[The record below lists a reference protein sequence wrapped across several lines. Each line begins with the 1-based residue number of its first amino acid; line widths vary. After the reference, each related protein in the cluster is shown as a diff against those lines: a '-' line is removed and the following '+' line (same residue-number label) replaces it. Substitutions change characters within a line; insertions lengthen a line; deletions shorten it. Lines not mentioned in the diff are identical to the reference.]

1 MRPKVVFD
9 TNIFISALIFG
20 GNPRSCLELAKSR
33 EIDLYTSRAILFEL
47 VQKLKK
53 KFGWRDEETTDAIEG
68 LAKFIKVVEP
78 QEKLTLI
85 KNDPTDNKILEC
97 AKEAKADFIVSG
109 DIRHILVLKKF
120 GKAKIIKAKDFLDE
134 FYKQ

>member
-1 MRPKVVFD
+1 MYRGVVAYIIHYD
-9 TNIFISALIFG
+9 RVIKATMA
-20 GNPRSCLELAKSR
+20 RMK
-33 EIDLYTSRAILFEL
+33 
-47 VQKLKK
+47 
-53 KFGWRDEETTDAIEG
+53 EETHGNVILSGRLGDIIEG
-68 LAKFIKVVEP
+68 LEYEVEGFLSNSPKLGKFIKVDEP

>member
-9 TNIFISALIFG
+9 TNIFISAIIFG

-33 EIDLYTSRAILFEL
+33 KIDLYTSRAILFEL

-78 QEKLTLI
+78 QEKLTSI
-85 KNDPTDNKILEC
+85 NNDPTDNKILEC
-97 AKEAKADFIVSG
+97 AKEAKADQPLRNSG
-109 DIRHILVLKKF
+109 PHH
-120 GKAKIIKAKDFLDE
+120 
-134 FYKQ
+134 YQ